1 MNKLDITYI
10 GSKPSKRDTITNS
23 RLVFPRGK
31 SVSVDSDIAHR
42 LLDYPK
48 VWALSEEAEGIVK
61 EQEAK
66 AKAVADKK
74 AAEIAANAKENI
86 DQSMLVI
93 VDGETLDLAK
103 YSGKQLETLVV
114 ATDLTITVKAKPVD
128 AYRTAIRDELR
139 QLNGTPELEDQE

>member
-1 MNKLDITYI
+1 M
-10 GSKPSKRDTITNS
+10 
-23 RLVFPRGK
+23 VFPRGK
-31 SVSVDSDIAHR
+31 SVSVDSDIAHQ
-42 LLDYPK
+42 LLDYPQ

-74 AAEIAANAKENI
+74 AAEIAANAKESI

-139 QLNGTPELEDQE
+139 QLNGTPELEGQE